1 MNDQEFTNL
10 VRQYS
15 KLIFTVCQRFVKDYQ
30 EAEKL
35 SVELIRAVNHIV
47 EETKRLDQSRMA
59 VFQR

>member
-1 MNDQEFTNL
+1 MEAIKRGDFAKAQ
-10 VRQYS
+10 
-15 KLIFTVCQRFVKDYQ
+15 KDYQ

-35 SVELIRAVNHIV
+35 SVELIRAFNHIV